1 MSSPNRSIQSWTMK
15 TKKAKGHSS
24 NKASRHPQP
33 HQLIAKAA
41 AAEKLAE
48 AARKHWRVMKMEQKQ
63 ARKAFKQAKKAVK
76 LARRDARTALKSL
89 KASPKKVTAAKK
101 AKRLKAVTVSP
112 KSSVIRKRATRVDAD
127 QSIVRP
133 QLPASIPPAV
143 LGMTAEKIGPARAN
157 PSVAE

>member
-1 MSSPNRSIQSWTMK
+1 MK

-24 NKASRHPQP
+24 NKASGQPQP
-33 HQLIAKAA
+33 QQLIAKAA

-48 AARKHWRVMKMEQKQ
+48 AARKHWRVLKMEQKQ
-63 ARKAFKQAKKAVK
+63 ARKAFKQAKKAAK

-101 AKRLKAVTVSP
+101 AKRLKAAAVLP
-112 KSSVIRKRATRVDAD
+112 KSSVFRKRPAHVHAD

-133 QLPASIPPAV
+133 EIPASIPPSV
-143 LGMTAEKIGPARAN
+143 LAMTTEKIAPARTN
-157 PSVAE
+157 PSAA